1 VVKNS
6 KRNSLFVSFTP
17 AVSNKALTAM
27 RATTRK
33 LSYRNRT
40 ELSLADISRLHNP
53 SPEGLAGVLRK
64 ILSVGDVP
72 RLQALQ
78 QDVGGLGDKEVQTA
92 QRALDTGRAGFSNS
106 FPRRSRIS
114 SCIGRKKWSVR
125 LLDGSGVNREVH
137 APFCERPG
145 VQLLRPTCHEN
156 NNTLK
161 TKGYHFDHNFGHG
174 KHFLANLFATLI
186 LLAFLVHTALDWIDT
201 RYAKVRGLLLPSRR
215 TFFEHLRALLQYLPF
230 DDWDHLMRFMQQR
243 LAPNAPDTG

>member
-1 VVKNS
+1 LIAWAMKKY
-6 KRNSLFVSFTP
+6 KR
-17 AVSNKALTAM
+17 LTNHKV
-27 RATTRK
+27 RAIRFLENICEK
-33 LSYRNRT
+33 SRT
-40 ELSLADISRLHNP
+40 SSC
-53 SPEGLAGVLRK
+53 
-64 ILSVGDVP
+64 
-72 RLQALQ
+72 
-78 QDVGGLGDKEVQTA
+78 
-92 QRALDTGRAGFSNS
+92 TGR
-106 FPRRSRIS
+106 
-114 SCIGRKKWSVR
+114 KEWSVR

-186 LLAFLVHTALDWIDT
+186 LLAFLVHTALDWMDT
-201 RYAKVRGLLLPSRR
+201 RYAKVRGLLPSRR

>member
-1 VVKNS
+1 
-6 KRNSLFVSFTP
+6 
-17 AVSNKALTAM
+17 M
-27 RATTRK
+27 
-33 LSYRNRT
+33 
-40 ELSLADISRLHNP
+40 
-53 SPEGLAGVLRK
+53 
-64 ILSVGDVP
+64 
-72 RLQALQ
+72 
-78 QDVGGLGDKEVQTA
+78 
-92 QRALDTGRAGFSNS
+92 
-106 FPRRSRIS
+106 
-114 SCIGRKKWSVR
+114 R

-145 VQLLRPTCHEN
+145 VQFLRPTCHEN

-174 KHFLANLFATLI
+174 TQFLANLFATLI

-201 RYAKVRGLLLPSRR
+201 RYAKVRGLLPSRR